1 MFAIAGILLANKL
14 NPGYT
19 LLIQRIMLQRVWM
32 SLWCI
37 KQCVLC
43 ASEIQTRKIHQITVL
58 PAACVMANDWY
69 FYEKGQISFYT
80 EQEYDGYV
88 THSL

>member
-1 MFAIAGILLANKL
+1 
-14 NPGYT
+14 
-19 LLIQRIMLQRVWM
+19 
-32 SLWCI
+32 
-37 KQCVLC
+37 
-43 ASEIQTRKIHQITVL
+43 
-58 PAACVMANDWY
+58 MANDWY